1 MGAQS
6 RKWYFEKRDWIVC
19 DEIEDEDH
27 EDADEEE
34 EEIVIPVLPVGDT
47 KVVGNCPV
55 CTEEFDQFYKQGDND
70 EEGGWYVHNAVPEET
85 EIKTEAVVEN
95 VEMEDSSSITEAV
108 DNGKEVPVKVEE
120 SECILEL
127 VEPMEN
133 IEMKEELE
141 KEGKATDNNDN
152 NVEVKDGVAVKEEDA
167 EETAKE
173 DDTVK
178 ETEEVSSANNSLV
191 ADGAENHL
199 SAPVIGPQKVD
210 IKMSF
215 TSRPEPLERRE
226 SVMSSKSESEESEF
240 DVEAIIVPSPS
251 EEEKHEQKPR
261 LKGKKFIVMPARQL
275 DTDLSGLCSIM

>member
-1 MGAQS
+1 MG
-6 RKWYFEKRDWIVC
+6 
-19 DEIEDEDH
+19 
-27 EDADEEE
+27 
-34 EEIVIPVLPVGDT
+34 
-47 KVVGNCPV
+47 
-55 CTEEFDQFYKQGDND
+55 
-70 EEGGWYVHNAVPEET
+70 
-85 EIKTEAVVEN
+85 TEAVE
-95 VEMEDSSSITEAV
+95 
-108 DNGKEVPVKVEE
+108 NGKEVPVKVEE

-152 NVEVKDGVAVKEEDA
+152 NVEVKDGVA
-167 EETAKE
+167 AKE

-275 DTDLSGLCSIM
+275 DTDLSRG

>member
-1 MGAQS
+1 M
-6 RKWYFEKRDWIVC
+6 
-19 DEIEDEDH
+19 
-27 EDADEEE
+27 
-34 EEIVIPVLPVGDT
+34 GDT
-47 KVVGNCPV
+47 TNKPSD
-55 CTEEFDQFYKQGDND
+55 T
-70 EEGGWYVHNAVPEET
+70 EET

-108 DNGKEVPVKVEE
+108 ENGKEVPVKVEE

-199 SAPVIGPQKVD
+199 SAPVIGPQKVA
-210 IKMSF
+210 IGSWEAS
-215 TSRPEPLERRE
+215 SRMLDNV
-226 SVMSSKSESEESEF
+226 SVT
-240 DVEAIIVPSPS
+240 
-251 EEEKHEQKPR
+251 
-261 LKGKKFIVMPARQL
+261 L
-275 DTDLSGLCSIM
+275 